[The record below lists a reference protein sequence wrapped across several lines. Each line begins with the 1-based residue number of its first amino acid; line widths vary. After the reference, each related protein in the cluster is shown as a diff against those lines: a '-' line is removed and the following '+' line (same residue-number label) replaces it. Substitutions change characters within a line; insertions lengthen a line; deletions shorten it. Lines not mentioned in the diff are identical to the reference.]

1 MHASADGA
9 AEAKLQPPQK
19 EGKLQRNLSLH
30 LYLAAEEWAI
40 MRDASSCMDRRHRQ
54 PLAARF
60 RSLGLKCPTEPTW
73 TLAVTRM
80 MMAAHQGPATSMQ
93 YNARACYS
101 VLLDFKGVCRGH
113 I

>member
-1 MHASADGA
+1 MDCEGCMHGRKSDSMHAW
-9 AEAKLQPPQK
+9 KL
-19 EGKLQRNLSLH
+19 GL
-30 LYLAAEEWAI
+30 W
-40 MRDASSCMDRRHRQ
+40 
-54 PLAARF
+54 RF